1 MSTKIS
7 TILARGLAG
16 IALTCLCAV
25 SAHAQ
30 DTPGH
35 PAPAQACLAPAAWY
49 ALAGDKPHAI
59 PAPELL
65 AAMAGRKVVLLGEQH
80 DDADDH
86 QWQLQTLAAL
96 HLLRPQMVIGFESF
110 PRRVQ
115 PVLDKWI
122 AGELPVKQFL
132 EQAEWEK
139 VWNFPPE
146 LYLPLFQFARINRIP
161 MVALNVDRTLN
172 EAITKNGWD
181 AVPAAQKEGVSRP
194 AAPSEAYRDFLFEVF
209 QKHPSVA
216 GRKTDALSKNDAEFR
231 FFLESQ
237 TMWDR
242 AMAEAIAGRSGIG
255 QGTQRPLVIG
265 IMGAGHVRYGY
276 GVPHQLRDLGVSS
289 IGTLL
294 PVDAKQDCREIKAD
308 IADAVFAVPGTPA
321 GKPPP
326 PRLGVR
332 LEAVDGGVTLTDVT
346 AGSLAEK
353 TGLKG
358 GDRIVSLAGIPVS
371 KISSVIAAVR
381 AQPAGTWL
389 PLQVRRGAETLELVI
404 KFPPQK

>member
-1 MSTKIS
+1 MNPKIS
-7 TILARGLAG
+7 IILAGVLACCC
-16 IALTCLCAV
+16 TV

-30 DTPGH
+30 ETPGH
-35 PAPAQACLAPAAWY
+35 PAPAQTCLAPAAWY
-49 ALAGDKPHAI
+49 TLAGDRPRAT
-59 PAPELL
+59 PGSELL
-65 AAMAGRKVVLLGEQH
+65 AAMARRDIVLLGEQH

-110 PRRVQ
+110 PRRMQ

-122 AGELPVKQFL
+122 AGELSVKQFL
-132 EQAEWEK
+132 EQTEWEK
-139 VWNFPPE
+139 IWSFPPE

-161 MVALNVDRTLN
+161 MVALNVERTLTGT
-172 EAITKNGWD
+172 ITKNGWN
-181 AVPAAQKEGVSRP
+181 AVPADQKEGVSRP
-194 AAPSEAYRDFLFEVF
+194 AQPSAAYRDFLFDVF
-209 QKHPSVA
+209 KAHPRVA
-216 GRKTDALSKNDAEFR
+216 GKETGALSKNDAEFR

-237 TMWDR
+237 TTWDR
-242 AMAEAIAGRSGIG
+242 AMAEALARSSAG
-255 QGTQRPLVIG
+255 QGPQRPLVVG
-265 IMGAGHVRYGY
+265 IIGAGHVRYGY

-294 PVDAKQDCREIKAD
+294 PVDAKQDCKEIKVGL
-308 IADAVFAVPGTPA
+308 ADAVFAIPGAPA
-321 GKPPP
+321 DKPPP

-332 LEAVDGGVTLTDVT
+332 LEAADGGVRLTEVT
-346 AGSLAEK
+346 VGSLAEK

-358 GDRIVSLAGIPVS
+358 GDHIVSLAGLPVS
-371 KISSVIAAVR
+371 RISSVIAAVR

-389 PLQVRRGAETLELVI
+389 PLQVRRGAETLEFVI

>member
-1 MSTKIS
+1 MSAKIS
-7 TILARGLAG
+7 KILARGLTG
-16 IALTCLCAV
+16 IALTCLCAL

-30 DTPGH
+30 ETPGH
-35 PAPAQACLAPAAWY
+35 PAPARACLAPAVWY
-49 ALAGDKPHAI
+49 TLADGLPRAT
-59 PAPELL
+59 AGPELL
-65 AAMAGRKVVLLGEQH
+65 ADMARRDIVLLGEQH

-115 PVLDKWI
+115 PVLDQWI
-122 AGELPVKQFL
+122 AGELTVKQFL

-161 MVALNVDRTLN
+161 MVALNVDRALT

-181 AVPAAQKEGVSRP
+181 AVPAEKKENVSRP
-194 AAPSEAYRDFLFEVF
+194 AAPSAAYRDFLFDVF
-209 QKHPSVA
+209 KTHPRVA
-216 GRKTDALSKNDAEFR
+216 GKETHALSKNDAEFR

-242 AMAEAIAGRSGIG
+242 AMAEALTRRTG
-255 QGTQRPLVIG
+255 QGTQRPLVVG

-276 GVPHQLRDLGVSS
+276 GVPHQLRDLGAGS

-294 PVDAKQDCREIKAD
+294 PVDAQQDCREIKANL
-308 IADAVFAVPGTPA
+308 ADAVFAVPGTPA
-321 GKPPP
+321 DKPPP

-332 LEAVDGGVTLTDVT
+332 LEAVDGSVRLTEVT

-353 TGLKG
+353 TGLQG
-358 GDRIVSLAGIPVS
+358 GDHIVSLAGLPVS

-389 PLQVRRGAETLELVI
+389 PLQIRRGAETLELVI